1 VEGMLLNVNWNL
13 IIELSLLVFVI
24 AAVIAVLTIVLLRNL
39 RISYKDVFRSQS
51 KFDIELRKAG
61 NLVSKIVKNEAFA
74 KYGTLIIKEMPFED
88 KKALLDLID
97 ETYQQIDSADPVNKY
112 VVETYENLQEIR
124 RVLDSKVLSFNHMIS
139 LFPFNLYAKVLKL
152 KKMHHYTHQ

>member
-1 VEGMLLNVNWNL
+1 VEGMLLTVNWSL

-24 AAVIAVLTIVLLRNL
+24 LGVIAVFTIIFIRNL

-61 NLVSKIVKNEAFA
+61 NLISKVVKNEAFA
-74 KYGTLIIKEMPFED
+74 KYGALIIKEMPFED

-97 ETYQQIDSADPVNKY
+97 EAYPKIDAADSVNKY

-139 LFPFNLYAKVLKL
+139 LFPFNIYAKLLKL